1 MLKSTTG
8 PFGSYEIRQVLD
20 RMPGPVAG
28 GATPHQGALV
38 NTPDGAAW
46 NYMTFVDAYPLGR
59 IPVLAP
65 ISWDASGWPSVVT
78 VAGGSWGAEYLAP
91 IPSPARQ
98 VSKAGP
104 YTDVFDGQNT
114 LNPRW
119 EWNHNPDDSA
129 WDLTDEGLELRTATV
144 AENLYLASNTLTQR
158 TFRPKSCGTF
168 RLDVSR
174 MADGD
179 RAGVAIL
186 RDISAY
192 IGVHKDNGVARL
204 VFVDSLTLDQSGWKP
219 NSQPRV
225 GAQGPEVAGGG
236 EGANLWL
243 QVRADV
249 TPAFAGSYQGQK
261 RYVTFWYNV
270 DGENFEQLGPDF
282 ALDNKWQFF
291 MAYRFA
297 VFNFASQAKGGAVVV
312 REFTLEGEE

>member
-1 MLKSTTG
+1 
-8 PFGSYEIRQVLD
+8 
-20 RMPGPVAG
+20 
-28 GATPHQGALV
+28 
-38 NTPDGAAW
+38 
-46 NYMTFVDAYPLGR
+46 
-59 IPVLAP
+59 
-65 ISWDASGWPSVVT
+65 
-78 VAGGSWGAEYLAP
+78 
-91 IPSPARQ
+91 
-98 VSKAGP
+98 
-104 YTDVFDGQNT
+104 
-114 LNPRW
+114 
-119 EWNHNPDDSA
+119 
-129 WDLTDEGLELRTATV
+129 
-144 AENLYLASNTLTQR
+144 
-158 TFRPKSCGTF
+158 
-168 RLDVSR
+168 

-192 IGVHKDNGVARL
+192 IGVHKDDGVARL
-204 VFVDSLTLDQSGWKP
+204 VFVDSLTLDQSSWKP

-270 DGENFEQLGPDF
+270 DGENFERLGPDF

-297 VFNFASQAKGGAVVV
+297 VFNFATQAKGGAVVV
-312 REFTLEGEE
+312 KEFTLEGEE